1 VEDSSGPSW
10 GMVSNAVIRLMLN
23 DDAVAVITSTSAVDT
38 HLCEQVGNRIGVP
51 VLTLSADATTT
62 QIDIPWIYRIGPS
75 DAQQAQAIAQDMYSV
90 RKLKNV
96 WLITQHDHDG
106 NRAMDAVRQAAS
118 TLGAQAPNLVALDTS
133 LLDPESIIRKI
144 EAESPQAIVI
154 WTNPSTA
161 AILVHALRIA
171 GVKTLCYLSQDVSS
185 EMHDTSTSELTTNG
199 TWTIVGDDEA
209 TGNRQSFAARF
220 RQSTGTAPSLV
231 AGETYDAVILTVH
244 ALQTTGPNRA
254 RVRDE
259 LGKTSNYDEVSGRI
273 SFDREGNN
281 RATLHLVQL
290 K

>member
-1 VEDSSGPSW
+1 
-10 GMVSNAVIRLMLN
+10 
-23 DDAVAVITSTSAVDT
+23 
-38 HLCEQVGNRIGVP
+38 
-51 VLTLSADATTT
+51 
-62 QIDIPWIYRIGPS
+62 
-75 DAQQAQAIAQDMYSV
+75 
-90 RKLKNV
+90 
-96 WLITQHDHDG
+96 
-106 NRAMDAVRQAAS
+106 
-118 TLGAQAPNLVALDTS
+118 
-133 LLDPESIIRKI
+133 
-144 EAESPQAIVI
+144 
-154 WTNPSTA
+154 
-161 AILVHALRIA
+161 
-171 GVKTLCYLSQDVSS
+171 
-185 EMHDTSTSELTTNG
+185 MHDTSTSELTTNG

-244 ALQTTGPNRA
+244 ALQTAGPNRA